1 MNSSISFIILM
12 INKKLFIDLGQKRI
26 LFQLLKDSDNEVPFI
41 MFYGKNEASVAI
53 YVIVFRIL
61 DS

>member
-26 LFQLLKDSDNEVPFI
+26 LFQLLKDSDNEIPFI
-41 MFYGKNEASVAI
+41 MFYGKNETSVAI
-53 YVIVFRIL
+53 
-61 DS
+61 